1 MDTNGFGRMLG
12 RGFGSLIKNVDANK
26 LINTLEQKMLKAPMP
41 LSARS
46 MIQKPLLTN

>member
-26 LINTLEQKMLKAPMP
+26 LINTLEQKMVEG
-41 LSARS
+41 RCR
-46 MIQKPLLTN
+46 